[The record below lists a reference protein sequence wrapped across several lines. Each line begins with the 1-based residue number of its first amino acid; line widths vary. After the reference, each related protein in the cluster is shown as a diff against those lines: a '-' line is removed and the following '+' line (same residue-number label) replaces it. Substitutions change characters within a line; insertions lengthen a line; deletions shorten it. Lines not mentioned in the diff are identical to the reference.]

1 MHERLTW
8 NPFDPA
14 PYESAWSVF
23 GKLLALNFC
32 KPADITNAIS
42 RQECTDSKYLVFRDC
57 NWIDFDRFSDLIGV
71 APNRLRAG
79 FLQQLGFPQFS
90 YRDGAHGIRFC
101 PECLKFGYHS
111 ILFDLALVTE
121 CPIHQKPLQKGCTVC
136 CNAIA
141 RTGLVREISPHQING
156 GVIHDSAWR
165 ADTYV
170 SKCGHIYFDPERVLG
185 IRRFDFNQRREMS
198 RACEEL
204 IRWWRK
210 AFTSTNAAPG
220 LIARLAQTSFKDQDV
235 NALSLSMDIA
245 RRVAG
250 ECPWPTSISPSPAS
264 WVTLRR
270 SQTDVGDGRFPI
282 EFKSDLGKIYRSVRR
297 HIFKKYI
304 RPSHLIC
311 WREITAYELE
321 MSRAISSHT
330 ACVMVLAYMSW
341 RMSIEGFS
349 NIEGFGLKKPHNPN
363 IFSFDF
369 VGNTATELANFWYAQ
384 FFAIFGRIEQMLKAG
399 GHFYIERSSGEAR
412 FVGCAEYVPNIEQGT
427 DGGTWY
433 ILFPNKDRATKVAAK
448 RCIGI
453 KRGSKSMLN
462 VSAANQVYRWGWN
475 GYYSNDN
482 RPTLLFR
489 IKDDSRF
496 GQAYAYLCV

>member
-1 MHERLTW
+1 MNERLTW
-8 NPFDPA
+8 HPFDPA

-32 KPADITNAIS
+32 KPADIANAIR
-42 RQECTDSKYLVFRDC
+42 RQGCADSKYLVFRECD
-57 NWIDFDRFSDLIGV
+57 WIDFDRFSDLIGV

-79 FLQQLGFPQFS
+79 FLQQLGFPRFP
-90 YRDGAHGIRFC
+90 YHDGAHGIRFC

-136 CNAIA
+136 CNAVA
-141 RTGLVREISPHQING
+141 STGLVREVSPHRING

-185 IRRFDFNQRREMS
+185 IRRFEFNQRRDMS
-198 RACEEL
+198 KACEEF

-220 LIARLAQTSFKDQDV
+220 LIARLGQTSFKAQDES
-235 NALSLSMDIA
+235 ALSLSMDIA

-270 SQTDVGDGRFPI
+270 SQTNVDDESFPI

-304 RPSHLIC
+304 RPSHLTC
-311 WREITAYELE
+311 WREMAAYELE

-330 ACVMVLAYMSW
+330 VCVMVLAYMSW

-363 IFSFDF
+363 LFSFDF
-369 VGNTATELANFWYAQ
+369 VENTATELANSWYAQ
-384 FFAIFGRIEQMLKAG
+384 FFAILGRIEEMLKAG

-412 FVGCAEYVPNIEQGT
+412 FVGSAEFVPNIEQGT
-427 DGGTWY
+427 NSGTWY
-433 ILFPNKDRATKVAAK
+433 IVFPNKDRATRIAATCCNG
-448 RCIGI
+448 RN
-453 KRGSKSMLN
+453 RGGQSMLN
-462 VSAANQVYRWGWN
+462 VSAANQIYSWGWN
-475 GYYSNDN
+475 GYYSSFNM
-482 RPTLLFR
+482 PTLLFR
-489 IKDDSRF
+489 IKDEASF
-496 GQAYAYLCV
+496 SKTYTYLCI